1 MSFSQ
6 SVKEEL
12 CSVITDRDK
21 EYACLY
27 GMLLFCRRFSAEEIQ
42 FQTENRLAA
51 DMFSRLSDKIIGR
64 SGTVAINETKKKNGS
79 SLYSLT
85 VPAEPDREELIF
97 RFRISSSKLI
107 HRIQEDIID
116 NNNVFAFL
124 AGAFISCGSVTEPI
138 KEYHLEFAVPFEE
151 LCTDLKKLL
160 ERLGIMSK
168 YVERKGLYVLYF
180 KGSEDIEDMLTLMG
194 ATKSSIELMNVKI
207 LKDVRNKANRIANC
221 DAANIERTLKASE
234 KQIEDIEYIMNT
246 EGFESLT
253 PELRNMAELRLENP
267 DVSLKELGE
276 MLDKPVG
283 RSGANHRLKKLMEIA
298 DQIREDRAKRYI
310 VDMGGKICGSCVYTG
325 NTSGTGNH
333 TENQLLFVVRT
344 NGPRGIEKKL
354 SNVGSASVYPASE
367 AEEHFYMF
375 DITEKMDIPAED
387 GYYIAEIICP
397 APFGDNIM
405 GH

>member
-1 MSFSQ
+1 
-6 SVKEEL
+6 
-12 CSVITDRDK
+12 
-21 EYACLY
+21 
-27 GMLLFCRRFSAEEIQ
+27 MLLFCRRFSAEEIQ

-298 DQIREDRAKRYI
+298 DQIREDRSRA
-310 VDMGGKICGSCVYTG
+310 GK
-325 NTSGTGNH
+325 
-333 TENQLLFVVRT
+333 E
-344 NGPRGIEKKL
+344 
-354 SNVGSASVYPASE
+354 
-367 AEEHFYMF
+367 
-375 DITEKMDIPAED
+375 
-387 GYYIAEIICP
+387 
-397 APFGDNIM
+397 
-405 GH
+405 

>member
-1 MSFSQ
+1 
-6 SVKEEL
+6 
-12 CSVITDRDK
+12 
-21 EYACLY
+21 
-27 GMLLFCRRFSAEEIQ
+27 
-42 FQTENRLAA
+42 
-51 DMFSRLSDKIIGR
+51 
-64 SGTVAINETKKKNGS
+64 
-79 SLYSLT
+79 T

-298 DQIREDRAKRYI
+298 DQIREDRSRA
-310 VDMGGKICGSCVYTG
+310 GK
-325 NTSGTGNH
+325 
-333 TENQLLFVVRT
+333 E
-344 NGPRGIEKKL
+344 
-354 SNVGSASVYPASE
+354 
-367 AEEHFYMF
+367 
-375 DITEKMDIPAED
+375 
-387 GYYIAEIICP
+387 
-397 APFGDNIM
+397 
-405 GH
+405 

>member
-42 FQTENRLAA
+42 FQTENRLA
-51 DMFSRLSDKIIGR
+51 
-64 SGTVAINETKKKNGS
+64 KNGS

-246 EGFESLT
+246 EGLESLT

-298 DQIREDRAKRYI
+298 DQIREDRSKA
-310 VDMGGKICGSCVYTG
+310 GK
-325 NTSGTGNH
+325 
-333 TENQLLFVVRT
+333 E
-344 NGPRGIEKKL
+344 
-354 SNVGSASVYPASE
+354 
-367 AEEHFYMF
+367 
-375 DITEKMDIPAED
+375 
-387 GYYIAEIICP
+387 
-397 APFGDNIM
+397 
-405 GH
+405 

>member
-1 MSFSQ
+1 
-6 SVKEEL
+6 
-12 CSVITDRDK
+12 
-21 EYACLY
+21 
-27 GMLLFCRRFSAEEIQ
+27 MLLFCRRFSAEEIQ

-246 EGFESLT
+246 EGLESLT

-298 DQIREDRAKRYI
+298 DQIREDRSKA
-310 VDMGGKICGSCVYTG
+310 GK
-325 NTSGTGNH
+325 
-333 TENQLLFVVRT
+333 E
-344 NGPRGIEKKL
+344 
-354 SNVGSASVYPASE
+354 
-367 AEEHFYMF
+367 
-375 DITEKMDIPAED
+375 
-387 GYYIAEIICP
+387 
-397 APFGDNIM
+397 
-405 GH
+405 

>member
-12 CSVITDRDK
+12 CAVITDRDK

-27 GMLLFCRRFSAEEIQ
+27 GMLLFCRRFGAEEIQ
-42 FQTENRLAA
+42 FQTENHIAA
-51 DMFSRLSDKIIGR
+51 EMFSKLADRVIGR
-64 SGTVAINETKKKNGS
+64 SGTVTVSETKKKNGS

-85 VPAEPDREELIF
+85 VPCEPDREELIF
-97 RFRISSSKLI
+97 RFRISSSRLI

-151 LCTDLKKLL
+151 LCNDLKRVV
-160 ERLGIMSK
+160 ERLGISSK

-194 ATKSSIELMNVKI
+194 ATRSSIELMNVKI

-246 EGFESLT
+246 EGLESLT
-253 PELRNMAELRLENP
+253 PELRNMAEIRLENP

-298 DQIREDRAKRYI
+298 EQIREERSRA
-310 VDMGGKICGSCVYTG
+310 GK
-325 NTSGTGNH
+325 
-333 TENQLLFVVRT
+333 E
-344 NGPRGIEKKL
+344 
-354 SNVGSASVYPASE
+354 
-367 AEEHFYMF
+367 
-375 DITEKMDIPAED
+375 
-387 GYYIAEIICP
+387 
-397 APFGDNIM
+397 
-405 GH
+405 

>member
-27 GMLLFCRRFSAEEIQ
+27 GMLLFCRRFGAEEIQ

-64 SGTVAINETKKKNGS
+64 SGTVSISEKKKKNGS

-85 VPAEPDREELIF
+85 VPSEPDREEMIF

-151 LCTDLKKLL
+151 LCTDLKNML

-298 DQIREDRAKRYI
+298 DQIREDRSRA
-310 VDMGGKICGSCVYTG
+310 GKG
-325 NTSGTGNH
+325 
-333 TENQLLFVVRT
+333 
-344 NGPRGIEKKL
+344 
-354 SNVGSASVYPASE
+354 
-367 AEEHFYMF
+367 
-375 DITEKMDIPAED
+375 
-387 GYYIAEIICP
+387 
-397 APFGDNIM
+397 
-405 GH
+405 

>member
-27 GMLLFCRRFSAEEIQ
+27 GMLLFCRRFGAEEIQ

-51 DMFSRLSDKIIGR
+51 DMFSGLSDKIIGR

-151 LCTDLKKLL
+151 LCTDLKNLL

-194 ATKSSIELMNVKI
+194 ATRSSIELMNVKI

-246 EGFESLT
+246 EGLESLT

-298 DQIREDRAKRYI
+298 EQIREDRSKA
-310 VDMGGKICGSCVYTG
+310 GK
-325 NTSGTGNH
+325 
-333 TENQLLFVVRT
+333 E
-344 NGPRGIEKKL
+344 
-354 SNVGSASVYPASE
+354 
-367 AEEHFYMF
+367 
-375 DITEKMDIPAED
+375 
-387 GYYIAEIICP
+387 
-397 APFGDNIM
+397 
-405 GH
+405 

>member
-27 GMLLFCRRFSAEEIQ
+27 GMLLFCRRFGAEEIQ

-64 SGTVAINETKKKNGS
+64 SGTVAITETKKKNGS

-151 LCTDLKKLL
+151 LCTDLKNLL

-234 KQIEDIEYIMNT
+234 KQIEDIEYI
-246 EGFESLT
+246 
-253 PELRNMAELRLENP
+253 
-267 DVSLKELGE
+267 
-276 MLDKPVG
+276 
-283 RSGANHRLKKLMEIA
+283 RS
-298 DQIREDRAKRYI
+298 
-310 VDMGGKICGSCVYTG
+310 
-325 NTSGTGNH
+325 
-333 TENQLLFVVRT
+333 
-344 NGPRGIEKKL
+344 
-354 SNVGSASVYPASE
+354 
-367 AEEHFYMF
+367 EERR
-375 DITEKMDIPAED
+375 
-387 GYYIAEIICP
+387 
-397 APFGDNIM
+397 
-405 GH
+405 

>member
-64 SGTVAINETKKKNGS
+64 SGTVSISETKKKNGS

-151 LCTDLKKLL
+151 LCTDLKNLL

-246 EGFESLT
+246 EGLESLT

-298 DQIREDRAKRYI
+298 EQIREDRSKA
-310 VDMGGKICGSCVYTG
+310 GK
-325 NTSGTGNH
+325 
-333 TENQLLFVVRT
+333 E
-344 NGPRGIEKKL
+344 
-354 SNVGSASVYPASE
+354 
-367 AEEHFYMF
+367 
-375 DITEKMDIPAED
+375 
-387 GYYIAEIICP
+387 
-397 APFGDNIM
+397 
-405 GH
+405 

>member
-27 GMLLFCRRFSAEEIQ
+27 GMLLFCRRFGAEEIQ

-64 SGTVAINETKKKNGS
+64 SGTVSISETKKKNGS

-85 VPAEPDREELIF
+85 VPSEPDREEIIF

-151 LCTDLKKLL
+151 LCTDLKNML

-298 DQIREDRAKRYI
+298 DQIREDRSRA
-310 VDMGGKICGSCVYTG
+310 GK
-325 NTSGTGNH
+325 
-333 TENQLLFVVRT
+333 E
-344 NGPRGIEKKL
+344 
-354 SNVGSASVYPASE
+354 
-367 AEEHFYMF
+367 
-375 DITEKMDIPAED
+375 
-387 GYYIAEIICP
+387 
-397 APFGDNIM
+397 
-405 GH
+405 